1 MDNNIMNWDDVLDND
16 GQEFIVLPEGDY
28 VFTVTHFERGQFPG
42 GPKIPPCPKASLTL
56 TVDREEGVATAR
68 VDLMLYRTVEW
79 KIAAFFRSIGQK
91 KHGEKAVMDWSKVVG
106 ARGKAHFKPREYTTR
121 DGEIRTVNDVVRF
134 IDFEPGVMMTPVQVN
149 DLPWEG
155 GLSGRPPMPPSAA
168 SSLDNAGNN
177 MRNGGY

>member
-1 MDNNIMNWDDVLDND
+1 M
-16 GQEFIVLPEGDY
+16 
-28 VFTVTHFERGQFPG
+28 
-42 GPKIPPCPKASLTL
+42 
-56 TVDREEGVATAR
+56 ATAR

-134 IDFEPGVMMTPVQVN
+134 IDFEPGVMMTPVQTN
-149 DLPWEG
+149 ELPWEG
-155 GLSGRPPMPPSAA
+155 GLSGRPPMPPSAGGN
-168 SSLDNAGNN
+168 LNNAG
-177 MRNGGY
+177 GY